1 MNRIDRLF
9 AILLLLQ
16 KKSRLRAQ
24 DLAAE
29 FEVSKRTIYRDI
41 TALSEMGVPI
51 VSLPGEGYELVEG
64 YFLPPLLFTDKEAIA
79 LFLGAR
85 LLLQQATGAL
95 VGDAE
100 HALTKLA
107 VALPEKTRQQVESL
121 TKIVSFIAPQEQFN
135 LDEPQL
141 VTLQQAIQQQ
151 KVIHMR
157 YHSYTQNDTTERE
170 VEPHQLYYSEG
181 VWYVQGYCRLRQAM
195 RSFRLSRIEELTVRA
210 DTFVKQLSPE
220 PTPTSVTIQV
230 RFTPESTRW
239 VRERQ
244 HYAFQAEEVLPD
256 NQGVLMRYG
265 VSSATEMIPWLLS
278 WGAAAEVLSPLELRQ
293 KLHQEATRLANL
305 LT

>member
-16 KKSRLRAQ
+16 QKSRLRAQ

-64 YFLPPLLFTDKEAIA
+64 FFLPPLLFTDKEATA

-85 LLLQQATGAL
+85 LLLQQATGEL
-95 VGDAE
+95 VSDAE
-100 HALTKLA
+100 RALTKLA

-121 TKIVSFIAPQEQFN
+121 TKIISFIAPQERFN

-141 VTLQQAIQQQ
+141 VALQQAIQQQ
-151 KVIHMR
+151 KVIHIR
-157 YHSYTQNDTTERE
+157 YHSYYQNDTTERE

-195 RSFRLSRIEELTVRA
+195 RSFRLSRIEELTVRT

-220 PTPTSVTIQV
+220 PTAPFVTVQV
-230 RFTPESTRW
+230 RFTPESIRW
-239 VRERQ
+239 LRERQ
-244 HYAFQAEEVLPD
+244 HYAFQAEEMLPD
-256 NQGVLMRYG
+256 NQGVLMRYR
-265 VSSATEMIPWLLS
+265 VSSAAEMIPWLLS